1 MSCPILKYDGGT
13 GVRWTSP
20 FQKREKEE
28 IRERKKERRKEVQNL
43 ASQIPSDLKTQK

>member
-1 MSCPILKYDGGT
+1 MSCPILKYNGGT

-28 IRERKKERRKEVQNL
+28 IRERKKGEKEG
-43 ASQIPSDLKTQK
+43 SPKPSKANTVRS